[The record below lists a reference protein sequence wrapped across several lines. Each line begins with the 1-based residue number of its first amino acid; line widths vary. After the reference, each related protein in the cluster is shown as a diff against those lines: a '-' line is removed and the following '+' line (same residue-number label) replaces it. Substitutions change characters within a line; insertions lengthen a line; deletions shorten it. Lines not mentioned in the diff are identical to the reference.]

1 MENHFKKGDMV
12 WRLDENGKHKDDVP
26 VAVITDEWILCGTP
40 VVWLDGFSACHSTD
54 MLEKA

>member
-1 MENHFKKGDMV
+1 MV

-26 VAVITDEWILCGTP
+26 IAVITDERILCGTP